1 MNTFM
6 RNIINNNERRTN
18 RIPNRRMSVRR
29 EFGFRNGYNQL
40 IQPQPQPQIQNY
52 SNTISENTT
61 DVSNSPIYNQNSANE
76 LETLSTLQFQM
87 FDVFININVNNLSSE
102 LRNNANPRRYFSEFS
117 YEELNIRFFHS
128 EILNHQNIGNEIEDV
143 LNNINERE
151 FQNILNDFHDD
162 EMNNDSFHND
172 NNSLTNSTEIIGQ
185 INKNISHGKYVYYSS
200 ILKNHTCPI
209 LLSDFENDDI
219 VSVFNLCNH
228 AIHESMCEKYVK
240 TFTKCPLCNNK
251 LFEL

>member
-6 RNIINNNERRTN
+6 RNIINNNERRIN

-40 IQPQPQPQIQNY
+40 IQPQPQIQNY

-102 LRNNANPRRYFSEFS
+102 LRNNNNQRRYFSEFS

-128 EILNHQNIGNEIEDV
+128 EILNNQNIGNEIEHV
-143 LNNINERE
+143 LDNINERE
-151 FQNILNDFHDD
+151 FQNILNDFLMSKMIH
-162 EMNNDSFHND
+162 HRG
-172 NNSLTNSTEIIGQ
+172 LCAQ
-185 INKNISHGKYVYYSS
+185 
-200 ILKNHTCPI
+200 
-209 LLSDFENDDI
+209 LL
-219 VSVFNLCNH
+219 
-228 AIHESMCEKYVK
+228 
-240 TFTKCPLCNNK
+240 
-251 LFEL
+251 